1 MALTLR
7 SPAAGD
13 LILLNDLAK
22 ALLGCL
28 GKDSS
33 QPGILEPKDMA
44 AAVQTLKAL
53 PDTLEAA
60 SEGGEGDD
68 EGAPANQADVPF
80 ADAKVPLRHRAA
92 PLVRMIEFAMAENQ
106 PIVWGV

>member
-22 ALLGCL
+22 ELLGRL

-33 QPGILEPKDMA
+33 QAGILEPKDMA
-44 AAVQTLKAL
+44 AALVILKAL
-53 PDTLEAA
+53 PDGPQDEADA
-60 SEGGEGDD
+60 QDD
-68 EGAPANQADVPF
+68 ELAPQKAEVPF
-80 ADAKVPLRHRAA
+80 ADQAVPLRARAV

>member
-22 ALLGCL
+22 ALLGRL
-28 GKDSS
+28 GKDSTR
-33 QPGILEPKDMA
+33 PGILEPKDMA

-53 PDTLEAA
+53 PDTPDAA
-60 SEGGEGDD
+60 SEGGESEG
-68 EGAPANQADVPF
+68 EGAQAKKAEAPF
-80 ADAKVPLRHRAA
+80 ADATVPLRHRAV

>member
-22 ALLGCL
+22 ELLGRL

-33 QPGILEPKDMA
+33 HPGILEPKDMA
-44 AAVQTLKAL
+44 AALQTLQAL
-53 PDTLEAA
+53 PETPDA
-60 SEGGEGDD
+60 SSNEGDED
-68 EGAPANQADVPF
+68 GTLSRKAEAPF
-80 ADAKVPLRHRAA
+80 ADATVPLRHRAV
-92 PLVRMIEFAMAENQ
+92 PLIRMIEFALAEKQ